1 MTVTSRTPSISR
13 ATLSRR
19 QLLRAAAL
27 TGVVGAGA
35 SALAGCG
42 TASADSVLPAD
53 SSGSLK
59 GAKLALMVNQPHVV
73 AFRDLL
79 APAFAKEFGGTLDV
93 TAIPYDQLT
102 SKQILDVQGGAGE
115 FDVFDYFYF
124 GLGALVDAGA
134 LVDLTDYVAKH
145 EADIATD
152 DFLPSVYD
160 PYTLLDGKRWGL
172 PFDGDTHVLFYN
184 TEIFERVGVEAP
196 TTWDEYDAAAK
207 KITAAGNGEFYG
219 AAVQGQQV
227 PVILGCSFVNRLAGY
242 GGTLVDADGKPTL
255 TSDEAVAA
263 LEHLVA
269 VAPDALPTP
278 LQVGFDEANTGFLSG
293 KAAMI
298 DTWTDL
304 GLKAQQTADSKIK
317 DRWDAVSLPVG
328 GSNTTPRTALE
339 SGFGLGVST
348 GSQQQDVAAAFV
360 RWATDA
366 RQNLLL
372 ASTGGSGIDPARTSV
387 LDAPGYAEVSAPITA
402 TVAAGLRSDALVW
415 PKDRDSPKKMQ
426 DLVDQ
431 LALALD
437 GSQDVK
443 TSLKKAQQA
452 WEASAS

>member
-1 MTVTSRTPSISR
+1 MPFAART
-13 ATLSRR
+13 TFSRR

-27 TGVVGAGA
+27 TGAVGA
-35 SALAGCG
+35 SAGVLAGCG
-42 TASADSVLPAD
+42 TASADSVLPAG

-134 LVDLTDYVAKH
+134 LVDLTDHIGEH

-152 DFLPSVYD
+152 DFLPSLYD

-184 TEIFERVGVEAP
+184 TELFERVGVEAP
-196 TTWDEYDAAAK
+196 KTWDEYDAVAK
-207 KITAAGNGEFYG
+207 KITAAGKGEFYG

-242 GGTLVDADGKPTL
+242 GGTLVDADGRPTL

-328 GSNTTPRTALE
+328 GKNTTPRTALE

-387 LDAPGYAEVSAPITA
+387 LDAPGYAEVAAPITA
-402 TVAAGLRSDALVW
+402 TIAAGLRSDALVW

-443 TSLKKAQQA
+443 TSLKKAQKA
-452 WEASAS
+452 WEASVS